1 MTGTLIWPTPTLA
14 VLAVRRGGR
23 AGETGARLRLAA
35 ALAFEELVAREKER
49 VFRVALSV
57 LGPGCEAEAEDV
69 TQEVFVRAYR
79 SLPSFRGESR
89 LSTWIYRLAFNL
101 AVDHRRR
108 LGRRREDGD
117 PDRAEALPDSAPA
130 GDPYR
135 AARQDERSRAVRR
148 ALARVSE
155 ERRAVLHLH
164 YWMGHTVAEIG
175 ELLGLPAGTV
185 KSHLHRA
192 REALRE
198 ELEDR
203 DI

>member
-1 MTGTLIWPTPTLA
+1 MTTTLTWPAPDLA
-14 VLAVRRGGR
+14 GLVLLRGEVKGAAGRREGL
-23 AGETGARLRLAA
+23 AEAA
-35 ALAFEELVAREKER
+35 AFSEMVALEKER

-57 LGPGCEAEAEDV
+57 LGPGGEAEAEDV
-69 TQEVFVRAYR
+69 AQEAFVRVYR

-108 LGRRREDGD
+108 LGRRREDAD
-117 PDRAEALPDSAPA
+117 VERAEALPDPA
-130 GDPYR
+130 RASDPYR
-135 AARQDERSRAVRR
+135 SARQAERSRTVRR
-148 ALARVSE
+148 ALEHLPE

-175 ELLGLPAGTV
+175 ELLDLPAGTV

-192 REALRE
+192 RETLRE
-198 ELEDR
+198 ELDDR
-203 DI
+203 DL